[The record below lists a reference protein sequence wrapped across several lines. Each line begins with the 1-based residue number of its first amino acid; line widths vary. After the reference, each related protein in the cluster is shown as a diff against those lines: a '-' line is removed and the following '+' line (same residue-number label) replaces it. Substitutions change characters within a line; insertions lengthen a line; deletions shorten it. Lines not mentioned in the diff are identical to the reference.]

1 MPLRFAALT
10 AAGLLAWRE
19 PARAARRWAMPG
31 TLCLALSLGLWA
43 ALVQPANVAWGR
55 VLAPGVEGEALAA
68 YGRGEWG
75 YVAAFTAWLAGFCLL
90 LLAALRARCGDDP
103 DRDLP

>member
-55 VLAPGVEGEALAA
+55 VWPRGGRRSPG
-68 YGRGEWG
+68 R
-75 YVAAFTAWLAGFCLL
+75 
-90 LLAALRARCGDDP
+90 LRARGMGL
-103 DRDLP
+103 RGGFHRLAGRFLPAVIGRVEGSVWG